1 MQKEVDTEKIF
12 ETLICVTLR
21 VYKLKTN
28 GPAHFYIQR
37 NIRNAIMRNNNFTL
51 TQLKNLKKRET
62 PKQETDR
69 YEKDRELKVT
79 LPEK

>member
-37 NIRNAIMRNNNFTL
+37 NIRNGTMRNNNFTL
-51 TQLKNLKKRET
+51 TQLKELEEKRDTET
-62 PKQETDR
+62 GNRPIRKG
-69 YEKDRELKVT
+69 
-79 LPEK
+79 P

>member
-1 MQKEVDTEKIF
+1 
-12 ETLICVTLR
+12 
-21 VYKLKTN
+21 
-28 GPAHFYIQR
+28 
-37 NIRNAIMRNNNFTL
+37 MRNNNFSL